1 MLLSQLRQSKCKC
14 FIKDTKRE
22 RSVPVKFSQNGK
34 DRNWALFLEGS
45 FFMKFFDL
53 WSGAETFMNR
63 ISFFCCLR

>member
-22 RSVPVKFSQNGK
+22 ERAYGIFSNGK